1 MSNNLHNEGG
11 VSFPKGKKPEHLIKR
26 VLEIA
31 TDEEDW
37 FLDSFLGSGTSVAV
51 AHKMNRAYIGI
62 DVSTESI
69 HYALSRLERVI
80 AGEQSGISKD
90 IKWQGGGSFSYYEYY
105 DNSNKRTINLS
116 LLPQAK

>member
-1 MSNNLHNEGG
+1 MTFFCRHIREPPFS
-11 VSFPKGKKPEHLIKR
+11 VGK
-26 VLEIA
+26 A
-31 TDEEDW
+31 A
-37 FLDSFLGSGTSVAV
+37 AV

-90 IKWQGGGSFSYYEYY
+90 IKWQGGGSFSVIEG
-105 DNSNKRTINLS
+105 NSANNCFFALFVVPTDDDSQSVSGVRPS
-116 LLPQAK
+116 LV